1 MKHVLMAVL
10 FAALSA
16 CASSGNP
23 LPLPGSLTYGG
34 KVVHSPYR
42 PGTVVKNTFL
52 GDFGY
57 RVFETY
63 VVQPDGTL
71 KLTSQSTGPD
81 FLWQ

>member
-1 MKHVLMAVL
+1 MKR
-10 FAALSA
+10 ALIA
-16 CASSGNP
+16 IALILAGCASAGEAP
-23 LPLPGSLTYGG
+23 QPLPGSLTYG
-34 KVVHSPYR
+34 KVIHSPYR
-42 PGTVVKNTFL
+42 PGTVVKNSFL

-71 KLTSQSTGPD
+71 KLTMQSTGPD

>member
-1 MKHVLMAVL
+1 MKHAFVAILL
-10 FAALSA
+10 TLTA
-16 CASSGNP
+16 CAGAGEPQP
-23 LPLPGSLTYGG
+23 LSDSLTYGG

-42 PGTVVKNTFL
+42 PGTVVKHTFL
-52 GDFGY
+52 GQFGY

-63 VVQPDGTL
+63 VVQPDGRL

>member
-1 MKHVLMAVL
+1 MKHALIASVL
-10 FAALSA
+10 ALTA
-16 CASSGNP
+16 CASAAGP
-23 LPLPGSLTYGG
+23 PEPLPGSITYGG

-42 PGTVVKNTFL
+42 PGTVVKNSFL
-52 GDFGY
+52 GQFGY

-63 VVQPDGTL
+63 VIQPDGTF

>member
-1 MKHVLMAVL
+1 MKHTLVVIL
-10 FAALSA
+10 FTLTA
-16 CASSGNP
+16 CASAEDPQP
-23 LPLPGSLTYGG
+23 LSGSLTYGG
-34 KVVHSPYR
+34 KVIHSPYR

-52 GDFGY
+52 GQFGY

>member
-1 MKHVLMAVL
+1 MKHAFVAILL
-10 FAALSA
+10 TLTA
-16 CASSGNP
+16 CAGAGEPQP
-23 LPLPGSLTYGG
+23 LSGSLTYGG

-42 PGTVVKNTFL
+42 PGTVVKHTFL
-52 GDFGY
+52 GQFGY

-63 VVQPDGTL
+63 VVQPDGRL

>member
-1 MKHVLMAVL
+1 MKHAFIAIL
-10 FAALSA
+10 FALTA
-16 CASSGNP
+16 CASATGSP
-23 LPLPGSLTYGG
+23 KPLPGSLTYGG

-52 GDFGY
+52 GQFDY

>member
-1 MKHVLMAVL
+1 MKHAFVAILL
-10 FAALSA
+10 TLTA
-16 CASSGNP
+16 CAGAAGGP
-23 LPLPGSLTYGG
+23 VPLPGSLTYDG

-42 PGTVVKNTFL
+42 PGTVVKHTFL
-52 GDFGY
+52 GQFGY

-63 VVQPDGTL
+63 VVQPDGRL